1 MQEYN
6 IEDIATAETQNIMV
20 SVCRELLDTDTA
32 HNKLWGYY
40 LRIENN
46 SADSITLTGK
56 NLYITDNLGQSRCDI
71 SAGFHGEIP
80 NLEPGEYFE
89 FEDMTDIKADTAV
102 LYGFCKAVSKSGT
115 EFHIALPPIQLSDD
129 LDSRPKIYH

>member
-32 HNKLWGYY
+32 HNRLWGYY

-56 NLYITDNLGQSRCDI
+56 NLYITEANS
-71 SAGFHGEIP
+71 
-80 NLEPGEYFE
+80 
-89 FEDMTDIKADTAV
+89 
-102 LYGFCKAVSKSGT
+102 
-115 EFHIALPPIQLSDD
+115 
-129 LDSRPKIYH
+129 